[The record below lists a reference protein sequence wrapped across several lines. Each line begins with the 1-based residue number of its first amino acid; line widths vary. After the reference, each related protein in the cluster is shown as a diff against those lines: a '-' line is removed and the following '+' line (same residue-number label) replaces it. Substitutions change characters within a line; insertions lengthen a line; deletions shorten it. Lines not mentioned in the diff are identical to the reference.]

1 MSDKPKV
8 SFQSAQRLEI
18 RYTGSIMGDLEHLPK
33 LGTVIKNERKA
44 FPNMLLL
51 DTGNF
56 SGPNKP
62 GPHRGK
68 PHIEVMNHL
77 KYDAAVPGRAE
88 TKNSAD
94 LRSMGRLA
102 QFPFLASNWRGIGE
116 GNYYERIL
124 RLKRGEL
131 EIAVLGLAWPEPPQ
145 DTEIIPPEQA
155 VKEALADV
163 DADSTAII
171 VLSQLGYMAD
181 RALAANIHHAMI
193 ILSGVSSPGF
203 EQQTMMGGSLLVP
216 VAPGPD
222 NLGALGIDLSGRVE
236 IGKSGKK

>member
-8 SFQSAQRLEI
+8 SFQPAQRLEI
-18 RYTGSIMGDLEHLPK
+18 RYTGNIMGDLEHLPK

-44 FPNMLLL
+44 NPHMLLL

-62 GPHRGK
+62 GPHKGK

-94 LRSMGRLA
+94 LRNMGRLA
-102 QFPFLASNWRGIGE
+102 NFPFLASNWRGIGE
-116 GNYYERIL
+116 GNYYERRL
-124 RLKRGEL
+124 LLKRGEL
-131 EIAVLGLAWPEPPQ
+131 SVAVLGLAWPEPPQ
-145 DTEIIPPEQA
+145 DTEVIPPEQA
-155 VKEALADV
+155 IREALTDL
-163 DADSTAII
+163 DTDSTVIV

-181 RALAANIHHAMI
+181 RALATNIHQTMI
-193 ILSGVSSPGF
+193 IMSGVSSPGF
-203 EQQTMMGGSLLVP
+203 EQQTMMGSSLMVP
-216 VAPGPD
+216 VAPGPES
-222 NLGALGIDLSGRVE
+222 LGALGIDLSGRVE
-236 IGKSGKK
+236 IGKQNKP